1 MKAKEFDEIFE
12 KSDISEFLA
21 IEKSMDLDEFP
32 DYLKKTELSIPEK
45 MKLKLIR
52 KSKEIGLSLEDT
64 IKAILAKEL
73 KFI

>member
-12 KSDISEFLA
+12 KSDISEFLD
-21 IEKSMDLDEFP
+21 IEKSMDLDEFA
-32 DYLKKTELSIPEK
+32 DYLKKIELSIPDK